1 MWHSCLFV
9 HINLY
14 SCIQIELA
22 WLSCEGRLPA
32 FTVLFPWFILIMLLL
47 LLLLGFFSIDKQ
59 TAAWRTSCVS
69 LRTFHVVCCCFSW
82 NMRSKES
89 NMRVCPVRGG
99 TCTHTKEKHKNTHM
113 RVQTVQHARA
123 ETERKVSFLKCI
135 FMYVYIRIL
144 KSDLIIWPVIYMGPF
159 SREQLPMTPA
169 HFRSSNDN
177 SCIRCHRP
185 AGQWRLLALT
195 PGGHQKA
202 FGNRMHWQWTIT
214 VCLCFTLVAGIPL
227 TFSGWEST
235 FSEGFFYSSLFVFRC
250 MASQRSRLG
259 IECSDLW
266 RRLR

>member
-1 MWHSCLFV
+1 
-9 HINLY
+9 
-14 SCIQIELA
+14 
-22 WLSCEGRLPA
+22 
-32 FTVLFPWFILIMLLL
+32 MLLL
-47 LLLLGFFSIDKQ
+47 LLLLIFQSTSKQ
-59 TAAWRTSCVS
+59 RPEEFRAYHSGPFTWCDVFPETWEARKVIWEFV
-69 LRTFHVVCCCFSW
+69 LYEVEHVH
-82 NMRSKES
+82 
-89 NMRVCPVRGG
+89 
-99 TCTHTKEKHKNTHM
+99 THTRKTQKHA
-113 RVQTVQHARA
+113 HARTNKPTCMHA
-123 ETERKVSFLKCI
+123 QRERKASFLKCI
-135 FMYVYIRIL
+135 FIYVYVRIL

-159 SREQLPMTPA
+159 SREQLAMTPA

-177 SCIRCHRP
+177 SCVRCHRP

-235 FSEGFFYSSLFVFRC
+235 FSEGFYYPSLFVFRC